1 MEFAQSA
8 EKSYTVAHAMEVFKM
23 KLNKLLELINKHNIN
38 DNVLLRSDSG
48 WECDATDMDGV
59 YYNRKLN
66 VIVFTQYISENDS
79 YFNELDWEM
88 L

>member
-1 MEFAQSA
+1 
-8 EKSYTVAHAMEVFKM
+8 M
-23 KLNKLLELINKHNIN
+23 KLNKLLELINKHNIH

-48 WECDATDMDGV
+48 WECGATDMDGA

-79 YFNELDWEM
+79 YFNELDLEM

>member
-1 MEFAQSA
+1 
-8 EKSYTVAHAMEVFKM
+8 M
-23 KLNKLLELINKHNIN
+23 KLNKLLKLINKHNTP
-38 DNVLLRSDSG
+38 DDVLLRSDSG

>member
-1 MEFAQSA
+1 
-8 EKSYTVAHAMEVFKM
+8 M
-23 KLNKLLELINKHNIN
+23 KLNNLLKLINKHNIP
-38 DNVLLRSDSG
+38 DDVLLRSDSG

-66 VIVFTQYISENDS
+66 VMVFTQYFSENDS

>member
-1 MEFAQSA
+1 
-8 EKSYTVAHAMEVFKM
+8 M
-23 KLNKLLELINKHNIN
+23 KLNTLLKLIDKHNIP

-48 WECDATDMDGV
+48 WECGATDMDGA

-66 VIVFTQYISENDS
+66 IIVFTQYISENDS

>member
-1 MEFAQSA
+1 MEINAIL
-8 EKSYTVAHAMEVFKM
+8 K
-23 KLNKLLELINKHNIN
+23 LINKHNIP
-38 DNVLLRSDSG
+38 DDVLLRSDSG

-66 VIVFTQYISENDS
+66 VIVFTQYFSENDR

>member
-1 MEFAQSA
+1 
-8 EKSYTVAHAMEVFKM
+8 M
-23 KLNKLLELINKHNIN
+23 KLNNLLKLIDKHNIP
-38 DNVLLRSDSG
+38 DDVLLKSDSG
-48 WECDATDMDGV
+48 WECCATDMDGV

>member
-1 MEFAQSA
+1 
-8 EKSYTVAHAMEVFKM
+8 M
-23 KLNKLLELINKHNIN
+23 KLNTLLKLIDKHNIP
-38 DNVLLRSDSG
+38 DDVLLRSDSG

-66 VIVFTQYISENDS
+66 VIVFTQYFSENDR

>member
-1 MEFAQSA
+1 
-8 EKSYTVAHAMEVFKM
+8 M
-23 KLNKLLELINKHNIN
+23 KLNNLLKLIDKHNIL
-38 DNVLLRSDSG
+38 DDVLLRSDSG
-48 WECDATDMDGV
+48 WEGDATDMDGV

>member
-1 MEFAQSA
+1 
-8 EKSYTVAHAMEVFKM
+8 M
-23 KLNKLLELINKHNIN
+23 KLNTLLKLIDKHNIP
-38 DNVLLRSDSG
+38 DDVLLRSDSG

>member
-1 MEFAQSA
+1 
-8 EKSYTVAHAMEVFKM
+8 M
-23 KLNKLLELINKHNIN
+23 KLNTLLELINKHNIP
-38 DNVLLRSDSG
+38 DDALLQSDSG
-48 WECDATDMDGV
+48 WECGATDMDGV

-79 YFNELDWEM
+79 YFNELDWEI

>member
-1 MEFAQSA
+1 
-8 EKSYTVAHAMEVFKM
+8 M
-23 KLNKLLELINKHNIN
+23 KLNTLLKLIDKHNIP
-38 DNVLLRSDSG
+38 DDVLLRSDSG

-66 VIVFTQYISENDS
+66 VIVFTQYFSENDS

>member
-1 MEFAQSA
+1 
-8 EKSYTVAHAMEVFKM
+8 M
-23 KLNKLLELINKHNIN
+23 KLNKLLELINKHNIP
-38 DNVLLRSDSG
+38 DDVLIQSDSG

-66 VIVFTQYISENDS
+66 VIVFTQYISENDN

>member
-1 MEFAQSA
+1 
-8 EKSYTVAHAMEVFKM
+8 M
-23 KLNKLLELINKHNIN
+23 KLNKLLELINKHNIS
-38 DNVLLRSDSG
+38 DDVLLQSDSG

-66 VIVFTQYISENDS
+66 VIVFTQYFSENDR

>member
-1 MEFAQSA
+1 
-8 EKSYTVAHAMEVFKM
+8 M
-23 KLNKLLELINKHNIN
+23 KLNTLLKLINKHNTP
-38 DNVLLRSDSG
+38 DDALLQSDSG
-48 WECDATDMDGV
+48 WECDATDIDGV

>member
-1 MEFAQSA
+1 
-8 EKSYTVAHAMEVFKM
+8 M
-23 KLNKLLELINKHNIN
+23 KLNKLLELINKHNIP
-38 DNVLLRSDSG
+38 DDVLLRSDSG

-79 YFNELDWEM
+79 YFNELDLEM

>member
-1 MEFAQSA
+1 
-8 EKSYTVAHAMEVFKM
+8 M
-23 KLNKLLELINKHNIN
+23 KINELLSLLNKHKIPLDADIQ
-38 DNVLLRSDSG
+38 SDSG

-79 YFNELDWEM
+79 YFNEFDWEM

>member
-1 MEFAQSA
+1 
-8 EKSYTVAHAMEVFKM
+8 M
-23 KLNKLLELINKHNIN
+23 KLNKLLGLINKHNIP
-38 DNVLLRSDSG
+38 DDVLLRSDSG

>member
-1 MEFAQSA
+1 MRINLGD
-8 EKSYTVAHAMEVFKM
+8 VFKM
-23 KLNKLLELINKHNIN
+23 KLNKLLELINKHNIP
-38 DNVLLRSDSG
+38 DDVLIQSDSG
-48 WECDATDMDGV
+48 WECDATDMDGA

-66 VIVFTQYISENDS
+66 VIVFTQYFSENDR

>member
-1 MEFAQSA
+1 
-8 EKSYTVAHAMEVFKM
+8 M
-23 KLNKLLELINKHNIN
+23 KLNKLLKLIDKHSIP
-38 DNVLLRSDSG
+38 DDVLLRSDSG

-79 YFNELDWEM
+79 YFNEFDWEM

>member
-1 MEFAQSA
+1 
-8 EKSYTVAHAMEVFKM
+8 M
-23 KLNKLLELINKHNIN
+23 KLNNLLKLIDKHNSP
-38 DNVLLRSDSG
+38 DDVLLRSDSG
-48 WECDATDMDGV
+48 WECDATDMDAV

-66 VIVFTQYISENDS
+66 VIVFTQYVSENDS

>member
-1 MEFAQSA
+1 
-8 EKSYTVAHAMEVFKM
+8 M

>member
-1 MEFAQSA
+1 
-8 EKSYTVAHAMEVFKM
+8 M
-23 KLNKLLELINKHNIN
+23 KLNKLLELISKHNIPE
-38 DNVLLRSDSG
+38 DVLLQSDSG

-66 VIVFTQYISENDS
+66 VIVFTQYINENDQ
-79 YFNELDWEM
+79 YFNELDWEI

>member
-1 MEFAQSA
+1 
-8 EKSYTVAHAMEVFKM
+8 M
-23 KLNKLLELINKHNIN
+23 KLNNLLKLINKHDIN

>member
-1 MEFAQSA
+1 
-8 EKSYTVAHAMEVFKM
+8 M
-23 KLNKLLELINKHNIN
+23 KLNKLLELINKHNIP
-38 DNVLLRSDSG
+38 DDVLLRSDSG

-66 VIVFTQYISENDS
+66 TIVFTQYVDASDH
-79 YFNELDWEM
+79 YFSELDWEM

>member
-1 MEFAQSA
+1 
-8 EKSYTVAHAMEVFKM
+8 M
-23 KLNKLLELINKHNIN
+23 KLNTLLKLINKHNIH

-48 WECDATDMDGV
+48 WECGATDMNVV

-66 VIVFTQYISENDS
+66 VIAFTQYISENDS
-79 YFNELDWEM
+79 YFNESDWEI